1 MTRRRDD
8 DFAPLPARDVPAR
21 EATGYP
27 GPFAA
32 RVKGRARRRLAAAF
46 GLKTVGVNL
55 TTLAPGAQSAL
66 LHRHS
71 AAEEFI
77 YILSGTPL
85 LRTDAGAF
93 RLRPGMCAGFP
104 PNGVA
109 HHLVND
115 TDAPVEYL
123 EIGDNPA
130 DDAASYPED
139 DLRAERG
146 ADGRWRFFHRDGEPY
161 DCE

>member
-1 MTRRRDD
+1 MAHRAEKP
-8 DFAPLPARDVPAR
+8 FVPVHAHEVPAR
-21 EATGYP
+21 ESTGYP
-27 GPFAA
+27 EPFAA
-32 RVKGRARRRLAAAF
+32 RVKGRARRRLGAAF
-46 GLKTVGVNL
+46 DLKNVGVNL

-77 YILSGTPL
+77 FILSGTPL
-85 LRTDAGAF
+85 LRTDAGEF
-93 RLRPGMCAGFP
+93 RLAPGMCAGFP
-104 PNGVA
+104 PNDVA

-123 EIGDNPA
+123 EIGDNPRA
-130 DDAASYPED
+130 DSATYPED

-146 ADGRWRFFHRDGEPY
+146 ADGRWRFLRKNGESY
-161 DCE
+161 

>member
-8 DFAPLPARDVPAR
+8 DFAPFSARDVQAR
-21 EATGYP
+21 ESTGYP
-27 GPFAA
+27 EPFAT
-32 RVKGRARRRLAAAF
+32 RVKGRAKRRLAAVF
-46 GLKTVGVNL
+46 GLKRVGVNL
-55 TTLAPGAQSAL
+55 TMLAPGAQSAL
-66 LHRHS
+66 LHRHT

-85 LRTDAGAF
+85 LRTDAGEF
-93 RLRPGMCAGFP
+93 RLAPGMCAGFP
-104 PNGVA
+104 PGGAA

-123 EIGDNPA
+123 EIGDNPPGDSA
-130 DDAASYPED
+130 TYPED

-146 ADGRWRFFHRDGEPY
+146 EDGRWLFLRKDGKPY
-161 DCE
+161 